1 MAYNARVRLPGSLG
15 QLLRSEMEKAISEA
29 NLGNSDSLIAKRYI
43 LEHVPQIDIAVELDV
58 ERSTISR
65 RLPSI
70 FESVEKSAQRLN
82 LTNSQ
87 NYT

>member
-1 MAYNARVRLPGSLG
+1 MAYTARVRLPGSLG

-29 NLGNSDSLIAKRYI
+29 NLGNSDSLIAKRYL
-43 LEHVPQIDIAVELDV
+43 LERIPQLDIAVELDM

-70 FESVEKSAQRLN
+70 IDRVEKTAQRLN
-82 LTNSQ
+82 FT
-87 NYT
+87 

>member
-1 MAYNARVRLPGSLG
+1 MAYTARVRLPGSLG

-29 NLGNSDSLIAKRYI
+29 NLGNSDSLIAKRYL
-43 LEHVPQIDIAVELDV
+43 LERIPQIDIAIELDL

-70 FESVEKSAQRLN
+70 IDRVEKTAQRLN
-82 LTNSQ
+82 SQ
-87 NYT
+87 KIT